1 MASYA
6 QIATIDENLVRR
18 VLHAADVAWLTAE
31 RKRLYLAR
39 HPETAA
45 TSAGGSFRGNQHTEV
60 NDNLSPTFTEATAT
74 ATGTSVRAVERN
86 ARRGNALKS
95 DLARIAGTSL
105 DKGTELDA
113 LVKLTPDQRAPI
125 VERAN
130 AGEKV
135 SAVAAIAKAKAEKP
149 KREAESDEVN
159 EALSDAEIDEVDRY
173 IKFRDIAEEL
183 GLDLM
188 PSAEA
193 IALSNMIHHR
203 ANKGREYEAARWV
216 WQYRRGVALS
226 HIVLHDDGAEVRLIK
241 DTKEEEAAIRA
252 VAREVNAD
260 GRHRENERPTDLSDA
275 LSKTDLMGYYLGR
288 LSVVA
293 FCYWAIVQ
301 KAPPAEVRPF
311 FDELAK
317 GPTGDARDARHLVAR
332 ALYAGR
338 RARNPLSP
346 NDMAETILR
355 GWINYRKGIFNKVK
369 LTGTLPTLDELAVIP
384 VAPVEPKSEV
394 VGVVEGQPMAQH
406 SAAARAA

>member
-1 MASYA
+1 MSTKALPATATTSSLAGTDLRPPSALTGRTYPPTSSTLASYA

-159 EALSDAEIDEVDRY
+159 EALSDAEVEEVDRY
-173 IKFRDIAEEL
+173 IEFRES
-183 GLDLM
+183 
-188 PSAEA
+188 PKS
-193 IALSNMIHHR
+193 
-203 ANKGREYEAARWV
+203 WV
-216 WQYRRGVALS
+216 
-226 HIVLHDDGAEVRLIK
+226 
-241 DTKEEEAAIRA
+241 
-252 VAREVNAD
+252 
-260 GRHRENERPTDLSDA
+260 
-275 LSKTDLMGYYLGR
+275 
-288 LSVVA
+288 
-293 FCYWAIVQ
+293 
-301 KAPPAEVRPF
+301 
-311 FDELAK
+311 
-317 GPTGDARDARHLVAR
+317 
-332 ALYAGR
+332 
-338 RARNPLSP
+338 LSP
-346 NDMAETILR
+346 N
-355 GWINYRKGIFNKVK
+355 
-369 LTGTLPTLDELAVIP
+369 
-384 VAPVEPKSEV
+384 
-394 VGVVEGQPMAQH
+394 
-406 SAAARAA
+406 AAR